1 MQERKEKGKDGK
13 GGKGEERKEW
23 EAKLLHSSGTELS
36 G

>member
-23 EAKLLHSSGTELS
+23 EVKLLRASGTELS